1 MWAWQVYEDGEWNLI
16 AAEVGNLGPVPLI
29 TSRQS
34 NFKLMRPI
42 AAAHHKASGMPVRGV
57 RYGEPDVMEEL

>member
-16 AAEVGNLGPVPLI
+16 AAEVGSIGPVPLI
-29 TSRQS
+29 TSRES
-34 NFKLMRPI
+34 NYELMRPI
-42 AAAHHKASGMPVRGV
+42 AAMHAVSSRLPVRGV